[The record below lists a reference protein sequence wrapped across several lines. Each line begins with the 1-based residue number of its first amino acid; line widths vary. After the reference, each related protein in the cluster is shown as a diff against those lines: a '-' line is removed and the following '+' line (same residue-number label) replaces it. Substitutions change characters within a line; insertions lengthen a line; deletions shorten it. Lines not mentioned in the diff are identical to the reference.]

1 LKKKYTVKES
11 RDFSRIIQK
20 GFYVKNQHFVIY
32 QMKNELGYTRFG
44 ISVGTKVGKAHI
56 RNRLKRQLRAIIDN
70 HNFSYS
76 NSKDYIIIVR
86 KNCLEATYQEMKNEF
101 EQLFEKVYNKK
112 ENVNE
117 KK

>member
-1 LKKKYTVKES
+1 MKKKYTVKES

-86 KNCLEATYQEMKNEF
+86 DGVKNQKYAYIETEVKEMFKHIN
-101 EQLFEKVYNKK
+101 QK
-112 ENVNE
+112 EVD
-117 KK
+117 K